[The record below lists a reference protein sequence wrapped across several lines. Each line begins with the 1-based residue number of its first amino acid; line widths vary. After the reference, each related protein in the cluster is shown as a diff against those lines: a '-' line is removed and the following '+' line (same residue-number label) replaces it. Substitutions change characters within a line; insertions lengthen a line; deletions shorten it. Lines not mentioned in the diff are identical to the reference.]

1 MSQQAEARSWW
12 ADVEHLREAAERRQ
26 ASAGDVLPVTPRRR
40 FQREEAGTPEA
51 SMHARLERVHADEP
65 RATAPADRR
74 TVQIT
79 GRPVSSLRLVEVER
93 RRPPRSA
100 MERLG
105 PRPDRIA
112 MWAVLMG
119 LFLCVVALTTAHP

>member
-12 ADVEHLREAAERRQ
+12 ADVEHLRDEIESRRE
-26 ASAGDVLPVTPRRR
+26 L
-40 FQREEAGTPEA
+40 TPEE
-51 SMHARLERVHADEP
+51 SMQARMERVHASE
-65 RATAPADRR
+65 RR

-93 RRPPRSA
+93 RRPPRTP

-112 MWAVLMG
+112 MWAVLLG
-119 LFLCVVALTTAHP
+119 LFCCIVALTTAHP

>member
-12 ADVEHLREAAERRQ
+12 ADVEHLRDEIESRRE
-26 ASAGDVLPVTPRRR
+26 L
-40 FQREEAGTPEA
+40 TPEE
-51 SMHARLERVHADEP
+51 SMQARIERVHARE
-65 RATAPADRR
+65 RR

-93 RRPPRSA
+93 RRPPRTP

-112 MWAVLMG
+112 MWAVLLG
-119 LFLCVVALTTAHP
+119 LFCCIVALTTAHP

>member
-12 ADVEHLREAAERRQ
+12 ADVEHLRDEIESRRE
-26 ASAGDVLPVTPRRR
+26 L
-40 FQREEAGTPEA
+40 TPEE
-51 SMHARLERVHADEP
+51 SMQARMARVHARE
-65 RATAPADRR
+65 RR

-93 RRPPRSA
+93 RRPPRTP

-112 MWAVLMG
+112 MWAVLLG
-119 LFLCVVALTTAHP
+119 LFCCIVALTTAHP